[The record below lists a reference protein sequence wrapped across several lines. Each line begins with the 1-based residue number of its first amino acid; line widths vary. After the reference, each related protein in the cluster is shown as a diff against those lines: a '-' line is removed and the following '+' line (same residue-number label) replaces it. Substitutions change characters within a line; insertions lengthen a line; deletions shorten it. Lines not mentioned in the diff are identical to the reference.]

1 MLYRYRLLTRNGNE
15 DGEAHYAMPIK
26 PGEIIFTGDGRKLR
40 VIDVVPPKTTRR
52 STWGC

>member
-26 PGEIIFTGDGRKLR
+26 PGEIIFSRIQNSQVMHDLGLDL
-40 VIDVVPPKTTRR
+40 
-52 STWGC
+52 S